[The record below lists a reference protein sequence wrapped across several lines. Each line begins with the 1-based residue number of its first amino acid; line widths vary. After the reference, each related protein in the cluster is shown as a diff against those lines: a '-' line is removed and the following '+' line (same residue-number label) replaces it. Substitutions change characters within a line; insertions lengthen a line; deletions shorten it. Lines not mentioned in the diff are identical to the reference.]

1 MAAPMDS
8 ATAVTRVGM
17 VAAMEVVDA
26 EVAATDRRY
35 LPAKRRSRYAER
47 VSADS
52 SRCVI
57 PAQAGIQACCA
68 APGFAPASPFE
79 GKLISRRW

>member
-26 EVAATDRRY
+26 EVAATDRRIIG
-35 LPAKRRSRYAER
+35 
-47 VSADS
+47 AD
-52 SRCVI
+52 
-57 PAQAGIQACCA
+57 
-68 APGFAPASPFE
+68 F
-79 GKLISRRW
+79 